1 MPLGGFSCMHVDTT
15 LTVHAVQPLLQQLF
29 PKAAGVPRIAP
40 LAADAS
46 TRRYFRIHWDAP
58 TAGCPASCVMVVCER
73 WQPQDTPDFLAVGRH
88 LRAQGVRVPEVYG
101 VAPLQGLMCLEDYGD
116 RTLAGQWQE
125 STPAEQLAWG
135 QRAIDE
141 LVKMHTSGTQDGDPA
156 CPAFKLAFDVPKLLS
171 ELQFFRQ
178 HAIEGLW
185 QQTLTPTARD
195 DLDAA
200 FEILCSILASAPRY
214 FCHRDYH
221 GWNIMAHDNAVGV
234 LDFQDARMGPQPYDL
249 ASLLTDR
256 GTPDLLGSALMTA
269 LIEYYIQRIQAETD
283 RRLDRNAFDQLF
295 DYVAVQRCLKATGT
309 FAVMAVARQRPQ
321 YLPYIP
327 PTLAYLRPLLRRYN
341 LLQPLAGLLHRYVPL
356 WQG

>member
-1 MPLGGFSCMHVDTT
+1 MPTDTT
-15 LTVHAVQPLLQQLF
+15 LTVPTVQPLLHQLF
-29 PKAAGVPRIAP
+29 PTAAGLPRIVP

-58 TAGCPASCVMVVCER
+58 TAGCPASCVMMVCEPWR
-73 WQPQDTPDFLAVGRH
+73 PQDTPDFLAVGRH
-88 LRAQGVRVPEVYG
+88 LRAHGVRVPEVYG
-101 VAPLQGLMCLEDYGD
+101 VAPRAGLMCLEDYGD

-125 STPAEQLAWG
+125 GPPTARLTWG

-141 LVKMHTSGTQDGDPA
+141 LVKMHTSGTHHADPA

-171 ELQFFRQ
+171 ELQYFRE

-185 QQTLTPTARD
+185 QQALSPTACA

-200 FEILCSILASAPRY
+200 FGTLCTVLAAAPRY

-221 GWNIMAHDNAVGV
+221 GWNIMACDSAVGV

-256 GTPDLLGSALMTA
+256 GTPDLLGSALMAT
-269 LIEYYIQRIQAETD
+269 LIDYYIQRMQAEAGQYID
-283 RRLDRNAFDQLF
+283 RDAFTQLF
-295 DYVAVQRCLKATGT
+295 DYVAVQRCLKAIGT
-309 FAVMAVARQRPQ
+309 FAAMAVVRQRPQ
-321 YLPYIP
+321 YLAYIP
-327 PTLAYLRPLLRRYN
+327 PTLAYVRPLMQRYTA
-341 LLQPLAGLLHRYVPL
+341 LQPLAALLRRYVPL
-356 WQG
+356 WQE